1 MWLLTVCLV
10 CDIAMLWLFSTVVVC
25 GRGYLWSC
33 ESVWWL
39 WLCATTRVF
48 LGDRDDEHFSFECVG
63 HLSLFQCMNC
73 L

>member
-25 GRGYLWSC
+25 GRGYLWSF